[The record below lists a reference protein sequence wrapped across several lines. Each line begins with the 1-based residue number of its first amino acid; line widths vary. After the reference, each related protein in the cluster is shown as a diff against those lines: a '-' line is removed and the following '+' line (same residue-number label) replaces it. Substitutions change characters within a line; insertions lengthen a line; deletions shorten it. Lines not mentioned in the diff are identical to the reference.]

1 MKQAMRDSLRECL
14 GTMKRGLRNKRAM
27 AYEGKE
33 EDEGPEGEGMAH
45 EMAESPEEERAEH
58 EDMSSHGSNKGLS
71 SKVAEAESSAEQ
83 EIEDSGDWR
92 KEEMMNFMKKRAKPS
107 VRKEGSFVAV
117 MGKSNGKPKGKKG

>member
-27 AYEGKE
+27 AYEGRE

-45 EMAESPEEERAEH
+45 EMAESPEEEKAEH
-58 EDMSSHGSNKGLS
+58 EDMSAHGSTKGLGK
-71 SKVAEAESSAEQ
+71 KVAEAEASAEQ

-92 KEEMMNFMKKRAKPS
+92 KEEMMNFMKKRAKPA

-117 MGKSNGKPKGKKG
+117 MSAGAGKGKGKKG